1 MAVKTIS
8 VCLTFLSLFFDCCCC
23 KFIPINACILCH
35 LSIDWSLLT
44 GLYSFFMCLL
54 KFRLSP
60 PNVSIGKCFS
70 FLGVVFLTGCCLHTV
85 IVGILELCMHVIGCR
100 AHIAFTWPSS
110 AYFSFFQMTFR
121 SCASVFI
128 GIPQKTNK

>member
-1 MAVKTIS
+1 MAVKTIC
-8 VCLTFLSLFFDCCCC
+8 VCLTFLSLFFDYCCC
-23 KFIPINACILCH
+23 KFIPINAYILCY
-35 LSIDWSLLT
+35 LSVDWSLFL
-44 GLYSFFMCLL
+44 FMCLL

-60 PNVSIGKCFS
+60 PKISIGKCFS

-100 AHIAFTWPSS
+100 THVAFTWPSS
-110 AYFSFFQMTFR
+110 AYFSFFQMTFS